1 MTSALTRR
9 RLESL
14 SVDDCLRLL
23 ASRYIGRIAFV
34 ANGRPHVLPVNYRL
48 HEGAVVFRTDYG
60 TLLDAVHLAA
70 VAFEV
75 DAIDADYHTGWSV
88 VVHGKAEEVWR
99 PEELESFRLLPL
111 RPWALGTRGHYVRIF
126 PGEITGRRI
135 T

>member
-9 RLESL
+9 RLEPL

-23 ASRYIGRIAFV
+23 GSRYVGRIAFV
-34 ANGRPHVLPVNYRL
+34 ANGRPHVLPINYRL

-60 TLLDAVHLAA
+60 TLLDAVHLAD

-99 PEELESFRLLPL
+99 PEELETVRRLPL
-111 RPWALGTRGHYVRIF
+111 RPWAPGARGHYVRIF